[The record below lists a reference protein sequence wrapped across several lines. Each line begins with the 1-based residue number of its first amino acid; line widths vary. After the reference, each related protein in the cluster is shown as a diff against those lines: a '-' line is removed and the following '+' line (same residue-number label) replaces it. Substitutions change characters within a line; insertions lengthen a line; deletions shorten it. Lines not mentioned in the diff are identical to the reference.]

1 MSKHRVYDIAK
12 ELNTDNRTILDI
24 LRKNN
29 VEVKS
34 HSSTVDDA
42 ARQLVVKELKG
53 NSQPGGKPQPQ
64 AAVKQPPQS
73 LNRQKQVQPQAQG
86 QQSKPQQQSKQ
97 QGQQKPQAQQKQN
110 GGQQKQGQA
119 KHGGSQPDARKQRND
134 GQKQVHQ
141 QDLEEQVC
149 LEPLPVRWIFSEGLE
164 IVDSILPL

>member
-97 QGQQKPQAQQKQN
+97 QGQQKKKQKQQMKQQ
-110 GGQQKQGQA
+110 GQQK
-119 KHGGSQPDARKQRND
+119 KK
-134 GQKQVHQ
+134 QKQQ
-141 QDLEEQVC
+141 QKK
-149 LEPLPVRWIFSEGLE
+149 
-164 IVDSILPL
+164 